1 MRKAVLFLTGRYH
14 TRDLPFYRQLTRGCF
29 KVAVDGGY
37 RFFERSGLVADL
49 LIGDFDS
56 LKRLPRRLSPKTRVA
71 RFPAD
76 KDKTDTE
83 LALDYCLDHGILKI
97 DLVQPSF
104 GDPDHF
110 LANLFLL
117 TRASRRHKQG
127 TPQLRL
133 VGPDYEAL
141 LLSDR
146 RISFRRARGSV
157 VSVIPVSASIKLTC
171 RGTAFD
177 ITRAKITRGQTRST
191 RNRIT
196 TATAWFE
203 IAGKAFVIR
212 HFSRAGI
219 I

>member
-1 MRKAVLFLTGRYH
+1 MRKAILFLAGRYH
-14 TRDLPFYRQLTRGCF
+14 ARDFPFYRKLARGCF

-37 RFFERSGLVADL
+37 RFFERSSLVADL

-56 LKRLPRRLSPKTRVA
+56 LKRLPSQLSPKTRVA
-71 RFPAD
+71 RFPVD

-83 LALDYCLDHGILKI
+83 LALDYCLDHGIAKI

-117 TRASRRHKQG
+117 TRASRRSR

-141 LLSDR
+141 LLSDCR
-146 RISFRRARGSV
+146 VSFRRARGSV
-157 VSVIPVSASIKLTC
+157 VSVIPVSASIALTC

-177 ITRAKITRGQTRST
+177 VTGVRIARGQTRST

-196 TATAWFE
+196 AATSWFD